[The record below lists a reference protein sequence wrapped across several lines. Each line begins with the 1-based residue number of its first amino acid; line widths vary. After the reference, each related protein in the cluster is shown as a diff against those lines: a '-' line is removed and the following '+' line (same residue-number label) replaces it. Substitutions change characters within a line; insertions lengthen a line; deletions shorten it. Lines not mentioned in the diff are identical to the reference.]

1 MLPTREEVHQALAA
15 RHGEELQRRF
25 ADAHVAICGLGGLGS
40 NIAIALARAG
50 IGSLHLIDFDR
61 VDLANLN
68 RQQYAFDQ
76 LGQPK
81 TEAMAR
87 TLARIAPYVEV
98 RTDAVRLT
106 DENLVPLLSGA
117 DIVCEAFDK
126 AEAKAILVNGVLER
140 LPGAIVVAAS
150 GLAGLGTA
158 NTIRTRRVGSR
169 LYLCGDDMSDVDD
182 LGTLYPTRAMLCAA
196 HQAHMILRI
205 LAGRLDP

>member
-98 RTDAVRLT
+98 RTDDVRLT
-106 DENLVPLLSGA
+106 DENLAPLLSGA